1 MSIVEHSIQSVH
13 KPLAW
18 IRVAPTSGVSSFVGN
33 LFMLIFVLVIGRIV
47 CVLSM
52 LALVAT
58 RCFALGTQ

>member
-1 MSIVEHSIQSVH
+1 MGDRLLV
-13 KPLAW
+13 
-18 IRVAPTSGVSSFVGN
+18 
-33 LFMLIFVLVIGRIV
+33 FVLVVGRFV